1 LSALA
6 APSAAPK
13 STMPLLS
20 KGAEVEAKIGTN
32 GAYRRC
38 VIVKKPKHGRWV
50 DVYCDVSKTKVKRV
64 ASNLVRQK
72 SDEGAHDV
80 ETEGGL
86 PSSGLVVT
94 KGAEVEAKIGTG
106 GAYLR
111 CVITKKPKHGRWV
124 DVYCDVSKTAVKRV
138 PTKLLRQ
145 KSEEGAHDVE
155 VEGGHP
161 VQGGLVVKKG
171 VEVEAKIGSGGA
183 YRRCVITK
191 KPKHGRW
198 VDVYCDVSKT
208 AVKRVPSKLL
218 RQVSDEGAK
227 DVEVEGGAPVLHSG
241 MKRRFSVVKGAEVEA
256 KIGSSGKF
264 RVAVVTKKPKHG
276 RWVNVYCDVTKTVHK
291 RVPTRL
297 LRQKSD
303 DQADDVE
310 YSIAPALPPTMSIKD
325 AMFPSNGQEVEVNH
339 EGSWVRAQV
348 IKVPKHRRWFNV
360 YLDDKK
366 VAVKRVPKS
375 SIRALADEEDIS
387 VVMNKLKPTHKATHA
402 YDATKRESTFRFEAY
417 RSDKATA
424 IKSAMA
430 RILAKRGR
438 APAELLQ
445 AFKPS
450 KGMEVEAQIGTNG
463 KFRRGIVVKMPK
475 HGRWAHV
482 YDDVDKKLVKRVD
495 KSLIRQRSDDDNQPA
510 DLEME

>member
-1 LSALA
+1 VHTIKMADTRSKIRETMRRIRIQRGELVEPVAAAPAPQPSVQHELSDVDVTRIKIHEAMQKIRANRLSALA

-94 KGAEVEAKIGTG
+94 KGAEVEAKIGT
-106 GAYLR
+106 
-111 CVITKKPKHGRWV
+111 
-124 DVYCDVSKTAVKRV
+124 
-138 PTKLLRQ
+138 
-145 KSEEGAHDVE
+145 
-155 VEGGHP
+155 
-161 VQGGLVVKKG
+161 
-171 VEVEAKIGSGGA
+171 GGA